1 MPEKNKLKKL
11 LTTNRDSSEAGN
23 WIFSLVP
30 IAVAFSFYIVFILSS
45 DIENKALFIAYG
57 AAAGFIGL
65 ESYWVLRG
73 WRNNHGSTVLM
84 GIIGIA
90 ATIGLLKLYLAFAT

>member
-1 MPEKNKLKKL
+1 MSDKNKLSKL
-11 LTTNRDSSEAGN
+11 ATTGRGPDEAEN
-23 WIFSLVP
+23 WMFSLIP
-30 IAVAFSFYIVFILSS
+30 IVVAFSFYVIFIMNS
-45 DIENKALFIAYG
+45 DIESKNLFIAYG

-84 GIIGIA
+84 GVLGIA
-90 ATIGLLKLYLAFAT
+90 ATLGGLSFYLSIA